1 MLEEENQQINLTEEL
16 AHKDQQLERLR
27 AAYMELQGQI
37 QQQQQMQMQHQQQQP
52 YQQSSQLD
60 RIFKNVSYLPVFTG
74 VGDITIN
81 SFLSSVEYL
90 LSSITEEGL
99 MKEATKAIFYRNIQG
114 EAKNVVINIQQPD
127 NWAII
132 KKTLR
137 LRYRPDTEP
146 HQIYRKINEIRV
158 NNDDQYIDLTNVNS
172 LLVNVAK
179 EITQGILLDKI
190 YEERDIGTII
200 DIMTKRRTTTEEQIN
215 AKLYRY
221 PPQHEVEVRRQ
232 IKEMEEQGIIR
243 KSYSRYASPLIV
255 VPKKLDNSGYLK
267 APNSVLLEM
276 PWYVVGPY
284 KSQLHNRMC
293 DILWSVLHSIM
304 MQNTK
309 RTYRRTSRVQK
320 SGL

>member
-1 MLEEENQQINLTEEL
+1 MLKENINLTEEL

-27 AAYMELQGQI
+27 AAYMEPRPNTTTATNANAASTTAAIPTIQPIGQNLQ
-37 QQQQQMQMQHQQQQP
+37 
-52 YQQSSQLD
+52 
-60 RIFKNVSYLPVFTG
+60 NVSYLPVFTG

-81 SFLSSVEYL
+81 LFLSSVEYL

-158 NNDDQYIDLTNVNS
+158 NVSELAIELQNIKYKNDELSIYYQDDQYIDLTNVNS

-179 EITQGILLDKI
+179 EITQGILLDKNI
-190 YEERDIGTII
+190 GKRYRDYNRHH
-200 DIMTKRRTTTEEQIN
+200 DEK
-215 AKLYRY
+215 K
-221 PPQHEVEVRRQ
+221 VR
-232 IKEMEEQGIIR
+232 G
-243 KSYSRYASPLIV
+243 
-255 VPKKLDNSGYLK
+255 
-267 APNSVLLEM
+267 
-276 PWYVVGPY
+276 
-284 KSQLHNRMC
+284 QLH
-293 DILWSVLHSIM
+293 
-304 MQNTK
+304 
-309 RTYRRTSRVQK
+309 
-320 SGL
+320 